1 MQDKIHLKAS
11 FFSLILLNLLVIC
24 SCKSGDGITT
34 DSADAIYFNG
44 DIITMEGDSAAYA
57 QAVAIK
63 DGKIVFVGAQSDAE
77 KLRGDSTVMNDLNG
91 KTLLPGFI
99 DAHSHFMNSLSLSE
113 QANCYPAPFG
123 PGNTVAGIIAALQQL
138 QQEKNI
144 PKGEFISAYG
154 YDENA
159 IDRPLTAK
167 DLDKAFPDHPVMVG
181 HVSLHGAVL
190 NNVALKKYDIT
201 AATKTPPGGVIL
213 RVKGTN
219 EPEGLLMETAFLP
232 VFSNLPKATE
242 AQQVEALSKAQAIY
256 AAAGITTAQEGATH
270 LSDLQTLQKGA
281 DAGKFYIDLIA
292 YPFITDLDNIIK
304 ENPVSS
310 FGKYHNRLKLGGA
323 KITSDGSPQGK
334 TAYFSTPYLT
344 GGPAGEKNWR
354 GEPTFPYAQ
363 YEKMIKHVADLG
375 LDMIV
380 HCNGDASIDDFLK
393 AYEAALGDKVTEDRR
408 TGIIHSQFVRKDQ
421 LEKYAKY
428 HIIPSFFTE
437 HTYFFGDTHIKNRG
451 EKQAAYLSPMRDAID
466 MKILSANHT
475 DFAVNPI
482 DQLFVVWT
490 AVNRITRSG
499 KVLGP
504 DQRITPYEALKA
516 ITVVPAYWYREEKNK
531 GSITAGKL
539 ADLVILDQNP
549 LKADLLK
556 IKDIIVLETIKEG
569 KSVYRK

>member
-1 MQDKIHLKAS
+1 M
-11 FFSLILLNLLVIC
+11 FRFSNLLFAVVISFGLFAC
-24 SCKSGDGITT
+24 SSGQSEKTGE
-34 DSADAIYFNG
+34 SADVIYFNG
-44 DIITMEGDSAAYA
+44 DIITMEGDSAVYA
-57 QAVAIK
+57 EAVAIRE
-63 DGKIVFVGAQSDAE
+63 GKIVFVGTRSDAE
-77 KLRGDSTVMNDLNG
+77 KLKSDSTVMSDLNG

-99 DAHSHFMNSLSLSE
+99 DAHSHFMNALSLSE

-123 PGNTVAGIIAALQQL
+123 PGNTVEGIITALQQL
-138 QQEKNI
+138 QKEKNI
-144 PKGEFISAYG
+144 TKGEFISAYG

-167 DLDKAFPDHPVMVG
+167 DLDKVFPDNPVIVG

-190 NNVALKKYDIT
+190 NTVALKKYNIT

-219 EPEGLLMETAFLP
+219 EPEGLLMETAYLP
-232 VFSNLPKATE
+232 IFANLPKPTE
-242 AQQVEALSKAQAIY
+242 PQQMEAISKAQAIY
-256 AAAGITTAQEGATH
+256 AEAGVTTAQEGATH

-281 DAGKFYIDLIA
+281 KAGRFYIDLIA
-292 YPFITDLDNIIK
+292 YPFITDLDTVIK

-310 FGKYHNRLKLGGA
+310 FGKYTNHIKLGGA

-334 TAYFSTPYLT
+334 TAYFTTPYLT

-363 YEKMIKHVADLG
+363 YETMIKHVADLG

-380 HCNGDASIDDFLK
+380 HCNGDASIDEFLK
-393 AYEAALGDKVTEDRR
+393 AYEAALGNKVTEDRR

-437 HTYFFGDTHIKNRG
+437 HTYFFGDTHVKNRG

-466 MKILSANHT
+466 MKILCANHT

-482 DQLFVVWT
+482 DQLFVVWS
-490 AVNRITRSG
+490 AVNRITRTG
-499 KVLGP
+499 KVLGA
-504 DQRITPYEALKA
+504 DQRITAYEALKA
-516 ITVVPAYWYREEKNK
+516 ITVVPAYWYREENSK
-531 GSITAGKL
+531 GTIATGKL

-549 LKADLLK
+549 LKAEAMA
-556 IKDIIVLETIKEG
+556 IKDIKVVETIKEG
-569 KSVYRK
+569 KTIYKK